1 MSILAHISEKPWL
14 TPGIGAERPE
24 RPAAAIGLAVF
35 LCVVTILFSLIT
47 LAYLMRMGAH
57 GPAIDEE
64 VHDWRTLSEPPLL
77 WFNTAVL
84 MLSSAA
90 WEMTRRA
97 ARRGDGKRLRVW
109 LIAAGLLAIT
119 FLAGQIAVWRQLQA
133 AGYFLSSQPG
143 ICTVQWGGID
153 QPVQHFLTGN
163 PAVAFFYLI
172 TALHGLHLL
181 GGLFFWARATVGAI
195 EEGGAAALLP
205 RIDLCA
211 RYWHFLLLVWL
222 LMFGL
227 FLMT

>member
-1 MSILAHISEKPWL
+1 MNIFGHLTEKPWL
-14 TPGIGAERPE
+14 TPGLGEERPVSS
-24 RPAAAIGLAVF
+24 AGSTGVNLF
-35 LCVVTILFSLIT
+35 MCVVTVLFSLIT

-64 VHDWRTLSEPPLL
+64 AHDWRALPEAPLL

-84 MLSSAA
+84 MLSSVA
-90 WEMTRRA
+90 WEATRRA
-97 ARRGDGKRLRVW
+97 ARRGDAKRPRVW
-109 LIAAGLLAIT
+109 LIAAGLLAIV
-119 FLAGQIAVWRQLQA
+119 FLAGQLAVWRQLQA
-133 AGYFLSSQPG
+133 AGYFLSAQPG

-181 GGLFFWARATVGAI
+181 GGLFFWGRATVGAI
-195 EEGGAAALLP
+195 EGNGAAALMP